1 MKHKRSTCVVFFLLL
16 AAIHTATL
24 QVHASEP
31 QELDFEVIAWGDQS
45 GYVEE
50 TFLVART
57 EAEWAAI
64 WEKHTLID
72 MPSVPYPEIPF
83 SEKMVVCAFMGRCPT
98 TGYSISIEG
107 IWLEVDNVR
116 VELVKHNPRNQS
128 LVAQMLTHPYVFASL
143 KNTDAPVIFDA
154 SEETGIN
161 QQPLIPELYFST
173 ATLATFLVF
182 SAFLAALA
190 RKINRHKQ

>member
-1 MKHKRSTCVVFFLLL
+1 MQHKKLNCVVFFLLL
-16 AAIHTATL
+16 AAIHTAAL

-57 EAEWAAI
+57 EAEWIAI
-64 WEKHTLID
+64 WEKHALFD
-72 MPSVPYPEIPF
+72 MSSVPYPEILF

-98 TGYSISIEG
+98 TGYSISIEE
-107 IWLEVDNVR
+107 IWLEADNVR
-116 VELVKHNPRNQS
+116 VELAKHNPRNQS
-128 LVAQMLTHPYVFASL
+128 LVGQMLTHPYVIASL

-154 SEETGIN
+154 SEETGMN
-161 QQPLIPELYFST
+161 QEPLIPELYFST
-173 ATLATFLVF
+173 ATLTTFLVF
-182 SAFLAALA
+182 SSFLVALA
-190 RKINRHKQ
+190 RKASRHKQ